1 MTSKQSGF
9 TLIELLVALA
19 VFSMA
24 VSLIMMGFEQGRLNW
39 SKSID
44 KTSEIR
50 KVYNRYQWIQNTFS
64 QANTANFSTGISE
77 ATPYF
82 EGDQYLLSFISNAPA
97 ISGPGTYARV
107 EFEFKNEVSRYALV
121 YRESVNQD
129 PYFGYYSNVE
139 PQELVLFDNIKS
151 YNIDYLAPPNF
162 EDALAR
168 FRDVSDIRYEPTWV
182 KEYQANEEG
191 LLPLSVHLELHFTNG
206 EVKDWF
212 FPIPVY
218 SVSADISADTVVM

>member
-1 MTSKQSGF
+1 MTSKQNGF

-44 KTSEIR
+44 NTSEVR
-50 KVYNRYQWIQNTFS
+50 KVYNRYQWIQNTFA
-64 QANTANFSTGISE
+64 QANTSNFSTGISE
-77 ATPYF
+77 AMPYF
-82 EGDQYLLSFISNAPA
+82 KGDQYLLSFISNAPA

-107 EFEFKNEVSRYALV
+107 EFEFKSEVSRYALV
-121 YRESVNQD
+121 YRESINQD
-129 PYFGYYSNVE
+129 PYLGYYSDVE

-168 FRDVSDIRYEPTWV
+168 FRSASDIRYEPTWI
-182 KEYQANEEG
+182 KAYQADEEG
-191 LLPLSVHLELHFTNG
+191 LLPLSVHLEIHFTNG

-218 SVSADISADTVVM
+218 RVSADISADTVVM